1 MNNEQSNSFI
11 KLLFT
16 QLYLNDNKNERATF
30 KNIPISLLDEF
41 KLVFG
46 SKYRIRY
53 RGPRKNA
60 DFSVSKQGVKYYR
73 DNDNKQSTCLKQ
85 DAVKFSAYRIK

>member
-1 MNNEQSNSFI
+1 
-11 KLLFT
+11 LLV
-16 QLYLNDNKNERATF
+16 NDNENERASF
-30 KNIPISLLDEF
+30 KNIPISLLNQF
-41 KLVFG
+41 KSAFG
-46 SKYRIRY
+46 SDYRIRY

-73 DNDNKQSTCLKQ
+73 GSNDKQSTCLKQ